1 MNQLKRIVTVQDISC
16 FGKCSAT
23 VALPVISAMGVECAV
38 IPTAVLST
46 HTAGFP
52 GFTFRDLTED
62 IPGITAHWKKVG
74 LTFDG
79 LYTGYLGSPEQ
90 AAMIGDFVDEI
101 RPGTFFADPA
111 MADNGKLYAGFGN
124 EIVPAMKR
132 LCDRADLIVPN
143 LTEATFMLG
152 AEYKEPGTYDET
164 YIRSLLRG
172 LTENGAKTA
181 AITGVRYA
189 SEPGKQG
196 IVAYNCETGEY
207 TEYFHENLPVSFHG
221 TGDLYAA
228 TMFGALMRGKSLVDS
243 MRIAATNVLNSIRA
257 TMDDPDYRY
266 SVKFELCIPEL
277 LKMLEE

>member
-1 MNQLKRIVTVQDISC
+1 MKKVVTVQDVSC

-62 IPGITAHWKKVG
+62 IPAITAHWKKVG

-90 AAMIGDFVDEI
+90 AAMIGDFCDTI
-101 RPGTFFADPA
+101 RPGYFFADPA
-111 MADNGKLYAGFGN
+111 MADNGKLYAGFGP

-143 LTEATFMLG
+143 LTEASFMLG
-152 AEYKEPGTYDET
+152 AEYKEPGTYEADH
-164 YIRSLLRG
+164 IHALLRA
-172 LTENGAKTA
+172 LTENGTKIS

-189 SEPGKQG
+189 SDPDRQG
-196 IVAYNCETGEY
+196 IVAYSRETGEF

-221 TGDLYAA
+221 TGDLYAS
-228 TMFGALMRGKSLVDS
+228 TMFGALMRGKSLRDS

-257 TMDDPDYRY
+257 TMDDENYRY

-277 LKMLEE
+277 IKMLEE

>member
-1 MNQLKRIVTVQDISC
+1 MKKVVTIQDISC
-16 FGKCSAT
+16 FGKCSTT

-46 HTAGFP
+46 HTAGFH

-62 IPGITAHWKKVG
+62 IPAVTDHWKREG

-90 AAMIGDFVDEI
+90 AAMIEDFIDKIGPRCV
-101 RPGTFFADPA
+101 FVDPA
-111 MADNGKLYAGFGN
+111 MADNGKLYTGFGP
-124 EIVPAMKR
+124 EIVDAMR
-132 LCDRADLIVPN
+132 HLCGRADVIVPN
-143 LTEATFMLG
+143 ITEAALMMG
-152 AEYKEPGTYDET
+152 AEYREPGTYDGA
-164 YIRSLLRG
+164 YIRDLLVR

-181 AITGVRYA
+181 AITGVRLKDR
-189 SEPGKQG
+189 PGEQG
-196 IVAYNCETGEY
+196 IMAYSRESGQF
-207 TEYFHENLPVSFHG
+207 TEYFHEHLPVSFHG

-228 TMFGALMRGKSLVDS
+228 VMFAALILGKPLKDS
-243 MRIAATNVLNSIRA
+243 MRIAASNVLNSIRA

-277 LKMLEE
+277 IRMLED

>member
-1 MNQLKRIVTVQDISC
+1 MKKVVTIQDISC
-16 FGKCSAT
+16 FGKCSTT

-46 HTAGFP
+46 HTAGFK

-62 IPGITAHWKKVG
+62 IPAVTEHWKREG

-90 AAMIGDFVDEI
+90 AAMIEDFIDKIAPRFV
-101 RPGTFFADPA
+101 FVDPA
-111 MADNGKLYAGFGN
+111 MADNGKLYTGFGP
-124 EIVPAMKR
+124 EIVTAMKH
-132 LCDRADLIVPN
+132 LCDRADIIVPN
-143 LTEATFMLG
+143 ITEAALMLG
-152 AEYKEPGTYDET
+152 AEYREPGTYDEG
-164 YIRSLLRG
+164 YIRDLLVR

-189 SEPGKQG
+189 DRPDEQG
-196 IVAYNCETGEY
+196 IAAYTRETGVF

-228 TMFGALMRGKSLVDS
+228 VMFAALILGKPLKDA
-243 MRIAATNVLNSIRA
+243 MRIAAENVLNAIRA
-257 TMDDPDYRY
+257 TVDDPDYRY
-266 SVKFELCIPEL
+266 SVKFELCIPAL
-277 LKMLEE
+277 IRMLEA

>member
-1 MNQLKRIVTVQDISC
+1 MKKVVTIQDISC
-16 FGKCSAT
+16 FGKCSTT

-46 HTAGFP
+46 HTAGFK

-62 IPGITAHWKKVG
+62 IPAVTDHWKREG

-90 AAMIGDFVDEI
+90 AAMIESFIDKIGPGYVFV
-101 RPGTFFADPA
+101 DPA
-111 MADNGKLYAGFGN
+111 MADNGKLYTGFGP
-124 EIVPAMKR
+124 EIVAAMKH
-132 LCDRADLIVPN
+132 LCDRADIIVPN
-143 LTEATFMLG
+143 ITEAALMLG
-152 AEYKEPGTYDET
+152 ADYREPGTYDEG
-164 YIRSLLRG
+164 YIRDLAVR

-181 AITGVRYA
+181 AITGVRYKDRPD
-189 SEPGKQG
+189 EQG
-196 IVAYNCETGEY
+196 IVAYNRESGNF

-228 TMFGALMRGKSLVDS
+228 VMFAALILGKPLKDA
-243 MRIAATNVLNSIRA
+243 MRIAATNVLNAIRA

-266 SVKFELCIPEL
+266 SVKFELCIPAL
-277 LKMLEE
+277 IRMLGE